1 MLKYLNSRLRSQKY
15 SAGYK
20 DALYKELKPCTYNK
34 EVQAVSSKD
43 KIQYIFSSIKIEKI

>member
-15 SAGYK
+15 SAG
-20 DALYKELKPCTYNK
+20 LYKELKPCTYNK

-43 KIQYIFSSIKIEKI
+43 KVQYMFSSIKIEKI